1 MNATRLLGATGV
13 VCGSVL
19 LTRTHAVARVVSTGP
34 AVPAAWIVRVL
45 GARQCVQ
52 GAALVRWPDRGL
64 RLVGTGVDVVHLLS
78 MLGLAAADTRHRRAA
93 LSSAAVAGA
102 FAALAAAIEVAE
114 RELR

>member
-13 VCGSVL
+13 ACGGVL
-19 LTRTHAVARVVSTGP
+19 LARPHAVARTVSTGP

-64 RLVGTGVDVVHLLS
+64 RLVGSGVDVVHLLS

-93 LSSAAVAGA
+93 LTSAAMAGA
-102 FAALAAAIEVAE
+102 FATLSAAIEVAN
-114 RELR
+114 RRLR